1 MVGWLRIS
9 GWKTITPQN
18 ILKVGRL
25 EAEIL
30 FELIQYSSMLG
41 VWDAVDGVALGYENI
56 DDYESYPESRLHF
69 HFGDTIKDVENKL
82 YEKI

>member
-1 MVGWLRIS
+1 
-9 GWKTITPQN
+9 
-18 ILKVGRL
+18 
-25 EAEIL
+25 
-30 FELIQYSSMLG
+30 MLG
-41 VWDAVDGVALGYENI
+41 VWDAVDGVIALGYENI